1 MTDQNDDRSGTGS
14 DEVLKALDEL
24 EAVLRENAESERL
37 LSKRIAEVRLA
48 RRTGGSGRPSSATRT
63 SPGTV
68 QLVSTILR
76 RQSEASGYL
85 RRSLVVALRAE
96 GQSIPSIAHLFGVTH
111 QRVSNLLRRVAQG
124 NAAAAAA
131 ATGDSDLGGSGAPRR
146 STASASVMT
155 AATMSATGR
164 QRLDHAHHLTGRQHA
179 DVGASLD
186 QRGLRH
192 DRRVGRHDDLG
203 PRELVAL
210 LHGAPLAQQ
219 RGRALAPVSWRKR

>member
-1 MTDQNDDRSGTGS
+1 MLATDATELREETRRRGAENVMLDQNEDRSRNGS
-14 DEVLKALDEL
+14 DEVLNALEEL

-48 RRTGGSGRPSSATRT
+48 RENGREWKAILGDEDD
-63 SPGTV
+63 PGTV

-124 NAAAAAA
+124 NAAAAASN
-131 ATGDSDLGGSGAPRR
+131 GDSA
-146 STASASVMT
+146 
-155 AATMSATGR
+155 
-164 QRLDHAHHLTGRQHA
+164 
-179 DVGASLD
+179 
-186 QRGLRH
+186 
-192 DRRVGRHDDLG
+192 
-203 PRELVAL
+203 
-210 LHGAPLAQQ
+210 
-219 RGRALAPVSWRKR
+219 